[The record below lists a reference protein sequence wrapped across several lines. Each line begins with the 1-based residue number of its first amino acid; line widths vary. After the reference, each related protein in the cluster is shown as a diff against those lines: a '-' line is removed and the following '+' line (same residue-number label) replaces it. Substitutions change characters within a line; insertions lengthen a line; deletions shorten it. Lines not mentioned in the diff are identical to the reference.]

1 MGSKGRDAVS
11 GDYRRLRDN
20 RWCSSQVQ
28 IQRTGNTYTDN
39 ASRMVSEGDRCG
51 VAGACGYEPAE
62 ICFSLDGNVV
72 RAEAGT
78 GFYSKIDLGMEK
90 GKAGEKYN
98 IGGHNETP
106 NIEIVNIIVE
116 TLQEMLLKSDP
127 RYGNISKELITY
139 VEDRKGHDR
148 RYAIAPDKIKKE
160 LGWEPGTGFRDGIR
174 KTAAWYLEHSE
185 WMEHVRSGTYREK

>member
-1 MGSKGRDAVS
+1 MTMGSKGRDAVS

-51 VAGACGYEPAE
+51 VAGSCGYEPAE

-78 GFYSKIDLGMEK
+78 GFYSKIDLGIV
-90 GKAGEKYN
+90 KY
-98 IGGHNETP
+98 HF
-106 NIEIVNIIVE
+106 
-116 TLQEMLLKSDP
+116 
-127 RYGNISKELITY
+127 
-139 VEDRKGHDR
+139 
-148 RYAIAPDKIKKE
+148 E
-160 LGWEPGTGFRDGIR
+160 LGAGGQENADQKISVFG
-174 KTAAWYLEHSE
+174 L
-185 WMEHVRSGTYREK
+185 